1 MTLPALLDL
10 FQRHRA
16 KDTGVW
22 KLGQEPNRTIFL
34 DNGDIVFAQSTH
46 PQDRLTYIL
55 VERGLLT
62 QDQLDYAMANLKPGI
77 SVGKNLIDMG
87 FITQRVLLDVARLQV
102 ERVVWASMALPDEEP
117 QFTAKDLEANIVRL
131 PFETPMLL
139 LNGLLAL
146 QDRETMLDLLGAL
159 NQVIVLESKR
169 VQELSLPPDLVK
181 LPVLLDGTRTLLELA
196 RESGVEPMRLGAFAL
211 FLREMGWARLHELPP
226 LDRAAVDLALSPEPE
241 PSSPALPEPNP
252 EMSPSLFSS
261 IAAASK
267 PTTNLEHL
275 SEALDEL
282 PDMEVEPLTEIEEAP
297 LAPLWEAPSGEPV
310 EANEGQ
316 AMLETPVEEHPL
328 PPDAE
333 PEPEEEPME
342 EPRIQL
348 PLDEG
353 EEEPG
358 LTPPM
363 TIAPPEGL
371 EVAVPSP
378 FPWMRAALIVLVAG
392 LAGFAGWRWAHR
404 PKAPTLL
411 PTLPPAKQEPVAAP
425 VAPTVLPTETKP
437 AAEPEPKP
445 PVPEEKPATKP
456 VPPPP
461 EKKPVPVAKPAD
473 PYVADSKA
481 ARVKALRQGNLAE
494 ALAQGEA
501 LVKAEP
507 KAWTLRLMIACKEDT
522 LKGIPKLFQVEDPDL
537 FVLPVTRRSGQ
548 TCTQVFVGRFAS
560 AKDAEAAI
568 GQLPAAFQ
576 AEGNRPKA
584 YLLGEIP
591 RNQ

>member
-10 FQRHRA
+10 FQRNRA

-117 QFTAKDLEANIVRL
+117 QFTAKELEANIVRL
-131 PFETPMLL
+131 PFETPLLL
-139 LNGLLAL
+139 LNGLLAM
-146 QDRETMLDLLGAL
+146 QDRETMLDLLGPL
-159 NQVIVLESKR
+159 NQVIVLESRR
-169 VQELSLPPDLVK
+169 VQELSLPPDLLK
-181 LPVLLDGTRTLLELA
+181 LPALLDGTRTLLELA

-211 FLREMGWARLHELPP
+211 FLREMGWARLHEWPP

-241 PSSPALPEPNP
+241 PASPPLPESNL

-282 PDMEVEPLTEIEEAP
+282 PNLELELEPLPEPEETP
-297 LAPLWEAPSGEPV
+297 LAPLWEAPGGEPV

-333 PEPEEEPME
+333 PETEPEPVE

-348 PLDEG
+348 PLDEV
-353 EEEPG
+353 EEEAG

-371 EVAVPSP
+371 EVAASSP
-378 FPWMRAALIVLVAG
+378 FPWKRVGLIVLVVG
-392 LAGFAGWRWAHR
+392 LAGFAGWRLGHR
-404 PKAPTLL
+404 PKAPAPL
-411 PTLPPAKQEPVAAP
+411 PAHQEPVAPP
-425 VAPTVLPTETKP
+425 VTPTVPPAETKP
-437 AAEPEPKP
+437 EAEPEPP
-445 PVPEEKPATKP
+445 IPEEQPTTKP

-461 EKKPVPVAKPAD
+461 EKKPEAVAKPAD
-473 PYVADSKA
+473 PIAVDSKA

-522 LKGIPKLFQVEDPDL
+522 LKGIPKLFQEEDPDL
-537 FVLPVTRRSGQ
+537 FVLPVARRSGQ
-548 TCTQVFVGRFAS
+548 TCTQVFVGRYPS

-576 AEGNRPKA
+576 VKGNRPKA
-584 YLLGEIP
+584 FLLGEIP